1 MPLELPNLDDRR
13 FADLVDEALS
23 MLPRYASQ
31 WTNHNASD
39 PGITLIELLAFFTEM
54 FIYRLDRIGRAHK
67 IRFLQLLRGPDTA
80 ADPFYSTRHLERRDI
95 RRTRAQKRDERVH
108 FEHWPMEEV
117 DAAIRETVLDLWE
130 PQRAVTTT
138 DFEYLARRVEVWDP
152 DADEAACATVMR
164 AHCAPRRDLRHG
176 GAPRERER
184 PGHVSVV
191 IVPGG
196 SCRPEVAERLRFG
209 LERRNLET
217 RRGSCRPE
225 IAERLRLAVGDY
237 LAPRSLLTTRVHVV
251 LPYYLWVS
259 LGALIGPR
267 DDIPF
272 DTARHAAIQALQ
284 RHFGPLPGEGPNG
297 EGWPF
302 GRSLYLSEV
311 IDILDRVPE
320 IDYVR
325 DVRVLRMASSEE
337 ELDQERAGLG
347 IQIGIRSTVGV
358 DARIG
363 TGFPRDRARLLRGDA
378 GQLVAVGLK
387 SYELIRIAARW
398 HHFGPVGPRESGA
411 GGHRHCGTLQ

>member
-1 MPLELPNLDDRR
+1 
-13 FADLVDEALS
+13 
-23 MLPRYASQ
+23 
-31 WTNHNASD
+31 WTNHNPSD

-67 IRFLQLLRGPDTA
+67 IQFLQLLRGPDRG

-95 RRTRAQKRDERVH
+95 RRTRAQKRDEWVR
-108 FEHWPMEEV
+108 FEHWPVEEV

-130 PQRAVTTT
+130 PQRAVTAA
-138 DFEYLARRVEVWDP
+138 DFEYLARRVEVSDP
-152 DADEAACATVMR
+152 EADEAACATVVR
-164 AHCAPRRDLRHG
+164 AHCAPRRNLRRG
-176 GAPRERER
+176 GASREQER

-196 SCRPEVAERLRFG
+196 SCRPEVAERLRF
-209 LERRNLET
+209 
-217 RRGSCRPE
+217 
-225 IAERLRLAVGDY
+225 AVGDY
-237 LAPRSLLTTRVHVV
+237 LAPRCLLTTRVHVV

-259 LGALIGPR
+259 LGALIRPR

-272 DTARHAAIQALQ
+272 GTARHAAIQALQ
-284 RHFGPLPGEGPNG
+284 RHFGPLPGEGPSG

-311 IDILDRVPE
+311 IDVLERVPE

-337 ELDQERAGLG
+337 ELDQEPAALG

-363 TGFPRDRARLLRGDA
+363 TGFPQDRARLLRGDA

-387 SYELIRIAARW
+387 SYELIRIAARG
-398 HHFGPVGPRESGA
+398 HHFEPVGLGRRGA
-411 GGHRHCGTLQ
+411 GGHRHCRALQ